1 MFEELEYELTM
12 MPRLGILLM
21 AIGGIILIAV
31 ELFTSPQWII
41 LTAKICV
48 CIGML
53 QAMLGALGH
62 PTDCFGVRRR
72 D

>member
-21 AIGGIILIAV
+21 AIGFIILITA
-31 ELFTSPQWII
+31 ELFGLPAGIWV
-41 LTAKICV
+41 TAKICV
-48 CIGML
+48 VVGML
-53 QAMLGALGH
+53 QAMIGALGH
-62 PTDCFGVRRR
+62 SCFGVRR